1 MKDVKVSIAP
11 TNIKNLKF
19 EYNPQPGQEGALKLG
34 IKTAWKVALN
44 PAAPTTAIA
53 MVRYEVGDEEKKSI
67 TFEMDTWTLVTVST
81 FVDNLDEMIK
91 KNYMRDI
98 MLAVNEKFRSTALS
112 LCLTIQTPPVT
123 FAYREGEDSLDT
135 EIYTK
140 I

>member
-1 MKDVKVSIAP
+1 
-11 TNIKNLKF
+11 
-19 EYNPQPGQEGALKLG
+19 
-34 IKTAWKVALN
+34 
-44 PAAPTTAIA
+44 
-53 MVRYEVGDEEKKSI
+53 
-67 TFEMDTWTLVTVST
+67 MDTWTLVTVST

-112 LCLTIQTPPVT
+112 LGLTIQTPPVT